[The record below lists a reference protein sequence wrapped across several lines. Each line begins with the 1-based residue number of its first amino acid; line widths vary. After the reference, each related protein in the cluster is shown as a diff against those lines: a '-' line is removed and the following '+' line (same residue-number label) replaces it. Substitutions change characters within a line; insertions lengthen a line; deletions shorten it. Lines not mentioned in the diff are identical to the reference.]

1 MIDAFDIGFDE
12 PTPAPSTPAP
22 PARQYAALAEG
33 THDVEIVA
41 ASVGTVAWKTSTAN
55 PTGECL
61 RLRLSGG
68 RDVAFVFADLPRDR
82 KFLFKALAASL
93 GLEPGP
99 EGKVSIG
106 PAEGLIGRR
115 ARVEIGHYVT
125 RAGETRAT
133 VKRWLPAAPAQSTA
147 APASTPSRPST
158 PTKVAPCRTQATKAA
173 AAFRATAADDEFP
186 F

>member
-1 MIDAFDIGFDE
+1 VIDAFDIGFDDLA
-12 PTPAPSTPAP
+12 PAPSTPAP
-22 PARQYAALAEG
+22 QARQYAVLAEG

-41 ASVGTVAWKTSTAN
+41 ASVGTVAWKTSAAN

-82 KFLFKALAASL
+82 KYIFKALAASL

-99 EGKVSIG
+99 DGKVSIG

-115 ARVEIGHYVT
+115 ARVEIGHYTT
-125 RAGETRAT
+125 RAGETRAN
-133 VKRWLPAAPAQSTA
+133 VKRWLPASPAPSTA
-147 APASTPSRPST
+147 APASAPSRPST
-158 PTKVAPCRTQATKAA
+158 PTKAAPCRIQSTKAA
-173 AAFRATAADDEFP
+173 AAFRATAADDDIP